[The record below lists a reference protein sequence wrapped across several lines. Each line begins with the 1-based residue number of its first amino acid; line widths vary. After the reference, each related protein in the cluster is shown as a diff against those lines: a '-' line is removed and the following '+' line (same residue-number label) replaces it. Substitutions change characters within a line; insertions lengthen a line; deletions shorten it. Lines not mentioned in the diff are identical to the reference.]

1 MHNTSTAKTWF
12 ALFIVV
18 GNKLNHKDSFR
29 LNNFWEQLNQREKK
43 TFISLSAIVRKSL
56 RGIAL
61 YKSYYYDIMII
72 MIITII
78 MMMMMM
84 MISIISIIIIY
95 AAIQALQSIN
105 LDLP

>member
-29 LNNFWEQLNQREKK
+29 LNKFWEQLNQREKN

-72 MIITII
+72 MIITI
-78 MMMMMM
+78 MMMM

-95 AAIQALQSIN
+95 AAIQVLQSIN